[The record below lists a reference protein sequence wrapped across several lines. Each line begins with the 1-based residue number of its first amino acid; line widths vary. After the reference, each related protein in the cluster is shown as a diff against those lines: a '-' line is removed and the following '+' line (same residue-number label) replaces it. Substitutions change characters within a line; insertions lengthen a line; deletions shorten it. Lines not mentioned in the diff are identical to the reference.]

1 MKVRKSE
8 VEKLKERLKEIGAEE
23 EKVSDK
29 NVFSRLKVGEG
40 VINIY
45 KTGSITFG
53 GKGKEGLKEKVEKIL
68 EEFIPKR
75 LPIVGCD
82 EAGKGEFFGPLVI
95 ACVVADRRCYREL
108 LKLGVKDSK
117 RMRREEIVRKAE
129 RIKKACRGKVKVL
142 MPKEYNRLYGKFK
155 NQNRLMEEIYL
166 RLLKEI
172 YEKLKFKEVIIDK
185 FSRKLE
191 EKLKE
196 KLPKVEVKVIEK
208 GEEEPVVAA
217 AAVVAKAER
226 LKRLKE
232 LSEKL
237 GTEVKEGNS
246 SNSEVIKALKG
257 KDREEF
263 VKLHF
268 KVGGE
273 SEES

>member
-1 MKVRKSE
+1 MKVRKLE
-8 VEKLKERLKEIGAEE
+8 VKKLKERLKEIGAKE
-23 EKVSDK
+23 EKTSDQK
-29 NVFSRLKVGEG
+29 VFSRLKVGEG

-53 GKGKEGLKEKVEKIL
+53 GKEKEKLKKKVEEIL
-68 EEFIPKR
+68 EEFIPKK
-75 LPIVGCD
+75 LPLVGCD

-95 ACVVADRRCYREL
+95 TCVVADRKCYREL

-117 RMRREEIVRKAE
+117 RMKKDEIVRKAE
-129 RIKKACRGKVKVL
+129 KIKKVCRGKVKVL
-142 MPKEYNRLYGKFK
+142 MPKEYNKLYGEFK

-172 YEKLKFKEVIIDK
+172 YERFKFKEVIVDK

-191 EKLKE
+191 EKLKDQF
-196 KLPKVEVKVIEK
+196 PKVEVKVIEK

-232 LSEKL
+232 LSKKL
-237 GTEVKEGNS
+237 GIDVREGNS
-246 SNSEVIKALKG
+246 SNSEIIKALKG
-257 KDREEF
+257 KEKGEF
-263 VKLHF
+263 IKLHF